1 MIYRVKNK
9 TRGPVQLA
17 VHTRDNNGTELM
29 ILPAGKSFDI
39 PEERFSTQ
47 IDNLEKRG
55 MVTIEKVFKKH

>member
-17 VHTRDNNGTELM
+17 VHTRDNNGTEIM
-29 ILPAGKSFDI
+29 ILPVGKSFDI
-39 PEERFSTQ
+39 TEERFSTQ

-55 MVTIEKVFKKH
+55 MVTIEKVFKKQ